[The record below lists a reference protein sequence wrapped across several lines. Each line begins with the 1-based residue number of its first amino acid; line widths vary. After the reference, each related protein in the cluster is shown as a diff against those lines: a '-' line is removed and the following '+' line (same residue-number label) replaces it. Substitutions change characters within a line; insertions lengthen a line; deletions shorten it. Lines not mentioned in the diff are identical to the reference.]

1 MENNNTIEAL
11 TVSEEEVVKDLT
23 ETTVAEEAPAV
34 VESGKATELVSEGKS
49 LGKDLV
55 EMGVVMVI
63 IYAFCKAMDFI
74 IDKVK
79 AGIKKIKEKR
89 AEKKAQKK
97 QQQATPEKEAPVA
110 KVDKVEET
118 QPVATEK

>member
-1 MENNNTIEAL
+1 MDENNTIQAL

-23 ETTVAEEAPAV
+23 ETTVAETETPAV

-55 EMGVVMVI
+55 EMGIVMCI
-63 IYAFCKAMDFI
+63 IYAFCKLMDFI

-79 AGIKKIKEKR
+79 AGVKKLKEKR

-97 QQQATPEKEAPVA
+97 QQAASEKEAPVA
-110 KVDKVEET
+110 KVEKPEEV
-118 QPVATEK
+118 QGVATEK